1 MDTEIT
7 TVDTAEDLFDFLF
20 EDIDYDYEP
29 EVQDDED
36 ACAGGA
42 CKI

>member
-1 MDTEIT
+1 M
-7 TVDTAEDLFDFLF
+7 EDDDVFDKLDDALAQFNGVVV
-20 EDIDYDYEP
+20 EGGADPDN
-29 EVQDDED
+29 DED